1 MRFEILG
8 VDRTVNNL
16 MRVSSEIKERLRI
29 DAEGIGEDLKFR
41 LLELFSGE
49 NIEGGMTGEFE
60 YTLTMKNIII
70 CVVSGRRV
78 LIEREKIVGRDWSN
92 MVFVDYEFL
101 KQEYLAKALFTIQ
114 TSLNQIISKW
124 KERKGK

>member
-1 MRFEILG
+1 MRFEVLG
-8 VDRTVNNL
+8 VNRTVNNL

-29 DAEGIGEDLKFR
+29 DVEGIGKDLKFR

-49 NIEGGMTGEFE
+49 NIKGEMTGEFE

-101 KQEYLAKALFTIQ
+101 KQEYLVKALFTIQ
-114 TSLNQIISKW
+114 NSLNQIISK
-124 KERKGK
+124 

>member
-1 MRFEILG
+1 MRFEVLG

-29 DAEGIGEDLKFR
+29 DVNEIGEDLKFR
-41 LLELFSGE
+41 LMETLSGE

-114 TSLNQIISKW
+114 TSLNQIISK
-124 KERKGK
+124 

>member
-1 MRFEILG
+1 MRFEVLG
-8 VDRTVNNL
+8 VNRTVNNL

-29 DAEGIGEDLKFR
+29 DVNEIGEDLKFR

-49 NIEGGMTGEFE
+49 NIEGEMTGEFE

-101 KQEYLAKALFTIQ
+101 KQEYLVKALFTIQ
-114 TSLNQIISKW
+114 NSLNQIISK
-124 KERKGK
+124 

>member
-1 MRFEILG
+1 MRFEVLG

-29 DAEGIGEDLKFR
+29 DVEGIGEDLKFR
-41 LLELFSGE
+41 LMETLSGE
-49 NIEGGMTGEFE
+49 NIKGKMTGEFE

-114 TSLNQIISKW
+114 TSLNQIISK
-124 KERKGK
+124 

>member
-29 DAEGIGEDLKFR
+29 DVNEIGEDLKFK

-78 LIEREKIVGRDWSN
+78 LIEREKIIGRDWSN

-101 KQEYLAKALFTIQ
+101 KQEYLAKAVFTIQ
-114 TSLNQIISKW
+114 TSLNQIISK
-124 KERKGK
+124 

>member
-1 MRFEILG
+1 MRFEVLG

-29 DAEGIGEDLKFR
+29 DVEGIGEDLKFR
-41 LLELFSGE
+41 LMETFSGE
-49 NIEGGMTGEFE
+49 NIEGDMTGEFE

-114 TSLNQIISKW
+114 TSLNQIISK
-124 KERKGK
+124 